1 MNKQIEEMAKII
13 RDFAKELDG
22 KCIYLLATCE
32 DDKLKDSVHAEIAE
46 ALYNAGYKQPIKDDD
61 VVLSKEKLE
70 EIKRLEH
77 ELGRRKGTEDRESFY
92 EKIAIPTERKETARE
107 ILQTIKSYDGWN
119 ELQRLRDDI
128 AEKYGVEVE

>member
-46 ALYNAGYKQPIKDDD
+46 ALHNAGYKQ
-61 VVLSKEKLE
+61 E
-70 EIKRLEH
+70 
-77 ELGRRKGTEDRESFY
+77 
-92 EKIAIPTERKETARE
+92 KETARE
-107 ILQTIKSYDGWN
+107 ILQ
-119 ELQRLRDDI
+119 ELIDKRHLIITFDEFEYEAVDI
-128 AEKYGVEVE
+128 NKIITLAETYGVEVE